1 MKMTLTT
8 LFIMSLFWNALSVQT
23 SPNLNSKPK
32 QMKTGDFFGC
42 ILFSSQTSSTPIFW
56 LFKQKSSNKTEFVD
70 WRKRSLHHQNIGT
83 FLSISYQPPY
93 IQKSLIGFLQSFDM
107 PVFPKVRKQSHKF
120 LNSGDSGPVVIR
132 R

>member
-1 MKMTLTT
+1 MEIFFFVHFVQFLDVFYTHFLAFQTKIEQQNRVRGLAKKKLTP
-8 LFIMSLFWNALSVQT
+8 S
-23 SPNLNSKPK
+23 
-32 QMKTGDFFGC
+32 
-42 ILFSSQTSSTPIFW
+42 
-56 LFKQKSSNKTEFVD
+56 EH
-70 WRKRSLHHQNIGT
+70 RT

-107 PVFPKVRKQSHKF
+107 PVFLKVRKQSHKF